1 MIEFLCPNGHK
12 IRCPDAQAGRAA
24 KCPKCQVRF
33 RVPDP
38 KGGGRPAGGAV
49 GKPADDKPELS
60 VASETSPDEG
70 EPGDTIEFL
79 CPNGHRL
86 HGPARLQGHPGECPT
101 CGTKFRVP
109 TYEDLSGEDVPDQPI
124 EAGRADREE
133 DFEMVLPEVDDDDD
147 SERHAANAFAERLA
161 AAKHPTA
168 ELLSRMWEYKKRG
181 ATLEIRLSS
190 GETLIPDFF
199 AAKSA
204 ASTHALLAAVERDST
219 HTVYLVA
226 WDAVQRVLLRGVK
239 SLPEEFES

>member
-12 IRCPDAQAGRAA
+12 IRCPDDQAGRAA

-38 KGGGRPAGGAV
+38 NAGDQPSPPTAPKSAAESKLSAV
-49 GKPADDKPELS
+49 PEARS
-60 VASETSPDEG
+60 G
-70 EPGDTIEFL
+70 EHEAGDAIEFL
-79 CPNGHRL
+79 CPSGHRL
-86 HGPARLQGHPGECPT
+86 HGPARLQGQPGECPT
-101 CGTKFRVP
+101 CGAKFRVP
-109 TYEDLSGEDVPDQPI
+109 TYEDLSEEDVPDQPI
-124 EAGRADREE
+124 EVGRADAQE
-133 DFEMVLPEVDDDDD
+133 DFEIVVRELEGDESDRPLAEAITERVGPE
-147 SERHAANAFAERLA
+147 R
-161 AAKHPTA
+161 HPTA
-168 ELLSRMWEYKKRG
+168 DLLTRMWEYKMRG

-190 GETLIPDFF
+190 GETLIPDHF

-204 ASTHALLAAVERDST
+204 TSTHALLAAVERDST